1 MNDKPLDKLVFR
13 RDGQTQN
20 QRLPFGLLPSNVP
33 LDGRTK
39 EDFYRY
45 VKAVAAQVNFPDIES
60 LTPNGTWEDFF
71 ASSPEELK
79 ALSDQSALPSHLA
92 LWDAF
97 LHLFQ
102 FAQQTGN
109 TISKRHLDFYYNQ
122 VLHLKKNDPQPDQA
136 FVLFELKKN
145 IANHLVKDGM
155 YVLGG
160 KDNTKKE
167 RRYKLLHDIVV
178 NSSSIASLR
187 NLFINPVNKN
197 LIHHA
202 PIANSADGLGAVFS
216 PGEERWSTFGNK
228 RLPLASI
235 GFCFASEIL
244 KMKEGDRTIDL
255 EITVDKEIPLTKTHA
270 IKNAFVAFVSG
281 ENGWIG
287 PKSVTTT
294 LTSLG
299 NTTTRINF
307 KITIS
312 SQEPAIINYNQPT
325 HEENFKTTHP
335 IVKLLLNNEQTDFG
349 YNDLTNIQIEDALV
363 EVDVKGVKDLRLE
376 NDFGL
381 LDPKKPF
388 MPFGNTPEANT
399 NFMVLNDE
407 VFSKRLKEFTLDVEW
422 KNIPADNLGLYFNA
436 YGSGNKNQDFT
447 ATAAFKDGYNWEEKS
462 KIVQLFNTSNAQS
475 NTQWHFQNPGFP
487 QKLPLLILPQVS
499 LVSYVYA
506 GKSPAYQNIYSA
518 TLTTPYIAT
527 SIILEQ
533 FSGKFNIM
541 AQPYKEIRKGQFQ
554 LRLRRGFLF
563 KEYRRLYA
571 QKVLGRRRSST
582 PLPSEPFSPEIQA
595 LTLNYKATTA
605 KTSFSGQRF
614 DAFIDE
620 EVEFFHQGAFG
631 QKREHSYL
639 KTQHPFV
646 LNHKVSLLPEYTSE
660 GSFFVGLSGLAPE
673 EGACLL
679 FKVAEGSANPEKPK
693 AEVTWSVL
701 CDNYWKP
708 LSPDEVILDTT
719 QGFLTSGVIKFII
732 PREATTS
739 NTLMDEGL
747 IWLRATVQKDS
758 DAVCQLINVHANAAI
773 VQFENNNNDPYHL
786 SAPLASQTIN
796 KLEMEAGGIKS
807 VKQPY
812 ASFNGRMQED
822 DESYYI
828 RCAERLRHKGRCVTL
843 WDYERL
849 ILQHFPSIH
858 TVKCINH
865 ASPSSFHQPGHDLIL
880 VVPDLTNQNA
890 INRFQ
895 PKVDKTTLENIKSFI
910 DERSSPWL
918 IHHVSNPFYEPVQVS
933 ARVKLKQG
941 YEFRYY
947 GGIINERLQQF
958 LSPWLDG
965 RKNTISFQGKV
976 SQAAIVKL
984 LEEMPFIDFVS
995 EVGLSHYPVGKSV
1008 PVTQNT
1014 AVEASSPAAVLVSH
1028 HDHTIRNY

>member
-1 MNDKPLDKLVFR
+1 MNSKQLDKLVFR

-20 QRLPFGLLPSNVP
+20 QRLPDGLLPSGIP

-45 VKAVAAQVNFPDIES
+45 VKALAAQVSFPDIES
-60 LTPNGTWEDFF
+60 LTQNETWEDFF
-71 ASSPEELK
+71 ASSPEEVK
-79 ALSDQSALPSHLA
+79 ALSDKSALPSHLA

-97 LHLFQ
+97 LHLFEL
-102 FAQQTGN
+102 AQQTAN

-136 FVLFELKKN
+136 FVLFERKKN
-145 IANHLVKDGM
+145 IADHLLKAGM

-160 KDNTKKE
+160 KDSTKKE

-178 NSSSIASLR
+178 NSSSIASLK
-187 NLFINPVNKN
+187 NLFIDPVNKN

-235 GFCFASEIL
+235 GFCVASEIL
-244 KMKEGDRTIDL
+244 KMKEGDRTIHL
-255 EITVDKEIPLTKTHA
+255 EITVDKEIPSSKARA
-270 IKNAFVAFVSG
+270 IHNAFVAFITA

-287 PKSVTTT
+287 PKNVTAT

-299 NTTTRINF
+299 DTATRINF
-307 KITIS
+307 RITIS
-312 SQEPAIINYNQPT
+312 SQEPAIISYDQAT
-325 HEENFKTTHP
+325 HEENFKTAQP
-335 IVKLLLNNEQTDFG
+335 LLKLLLNNQQADLG
-349 YNDLTNIQIEDALV
+349 YNDLTNVQIEDALV

-376 NDFGL
+376 NDFGV

-388 MPFGNTPEANT
+388 MPFGNAPEANS
-399 NFMVLNDE
+399 NFMVGNDE

-422 KNIPADNLGLYFNA
+422 KNIPADNLSLYFNA
-436 YGSGNKNQDFT
+436 YGTGNKNQDFT

-462 KIVQLFNTSNAQS
+462 KIIQLFNTSNAQS
-475 NTQWHFQNPGFP
+475 NTQWHFHNPSFP
-487 QKLPLLILPQVS
+487 QKLPLLILPHVS
-499 LVSYVYA
+499 FVSYVYA
-506 GKSPAYQNIYSA
+506 GQTAVHQKSYSA
-518 TLTTPYIAT
+518 TPTTPYIAT
-527 SIILEQ
+527 SIILQ
-533 FSGKFNIM
+533 QVSVKFNIM

-554 LRLRRGFLF
+554 LRLRHGFLF

-571 QKVLGRRRSST
+571 QKVLGPRSSST
-582 PLPSEPFSPEIQA
+582 PIPSEPFSPEIQA

-614 DAFIDE
+614 DSFIDE

-673 EGACLL
+673 EGVCLL
-679 FKVAEGSANPEKPK
+679 FNVAEGSANPEKPK
-693 AEVTWSVL
+693 AQVAWSVL

-708 LSPDEVILDTT
+708 MSRDEVIFDTT
-719 QGFLTSGVIKFII
+719 KGLLASGVIKFII

-758 DAVCQLINVHANAAI
+758 DAVCQIVNVHANAAL
-773 VQFENNNNDPYHL
+773 VQFENANNDPYHL
-786 SAPLASQTIN
+786 AAPLPSQTIN
-796 KLEMEAGGIKS
+796 KLEIEAGGIKS

-822 DESYYI
+822 DESYYR
-828 RCAERLRHKGRCVTL
+828 RCAERLRHKSRCVSL

-849 ILQHFPSIH
+849 ILQEFPSIH

-865 ASPSSFHQPGHDLIL
+865 SSDGSFHQPGHCLIL

-890 INRFQ
+890 IDRFQ
-895 PKVDKTTLENIKSFI
+895 PKVDKFTLENIKSFI
-910 DERSSPWL
+910 DERSSPW
-918 IHHVSNPFYEPVQVS
+918 ITHHVSNPFYEPVQVF
-933 ARVKLKQG
+933 ARVKLRTG
-941 YEFRYY
+941 YEFQYY
-947 GGIINERLQQF
+947 GGIINERLQQY

-965 RKNTISFQGKV
+965 RKNKINFQGKV
-976 SQAAIVKL
+976 SQAAIVKV
-984 LEEMPFIDFVS
+984 LEEMEFIDFVS
-995 EVGLSHYPVGKSV
+995 EVWLSHYPVGKSG
-1008 PVTQNT
+1008 PMAQNT
-1014 AVEASSPAAVLVSH
+1014 VVEASSPAAILVSH
-1028 HDHTIRNY
+1028 REHHISNF